1 MSRTAQRGVA
11 VVTAILVVAVAA
23 SAATWMLAQQSA
35 TLNQTALSASRAQ
48 ADLFAQ
54 AGLDWA
60 RGILAE
66 DARSSAVDT
75 LEEAW
80 ARPLAGL
87 PVERAV
93 VGGAIVDAQSRFN
106 LNNVVANG
114 RRSDADVLLLARLL
128 GTLGLD
134 ESLAAAVLD
143 WVDGDADLAGQGGAE
158 DSYYLSLARPYR
170 AANRPI
176 AQVEELYLVR
186 GFDAAA
192 VAKLR
197 PFVTA
202 LPARTAV
209 NANSAPAPLLEAIL
223 PELSRDEVAELVRS
237 RRATPFKDRADFKAR
252 AAKAPAASVD
262 AHLDVKSAH
271 FLVQVGVTQ
280 DDVQVALEALVARA
294 EPGRS
299 PATTLLWRRPLY

>member
-1 MSRTAQRGVA
+1 
-11 VVTAILVVAVAA
+11 
-23 SAATWMLAQQSA
+23 MLAQQSA

-66 DARSSAVDT
+66 DARASAVDT

-114 RRSDADVLLLARLL
+114 RRSEADVKLLARLL
-128 GTLGLD
+128 AALGLD
-134 ESLAAAVLD
+134 EALAAAVLD

-158 DSYYLSLARPYR
+158 DPYYLSLARPYR
-170 AANRPI
+170 AANRPF
-176 AQVEELYLVR
+176 AQAEELYLVR

-197 PFVTA
+197 PYVTA

-209 NANSAPAPLLEAIL
+209 NANSAPAQLLEAIL
-223 PELSRDEVAELVRS
+223 PELSRDEVAGLVRE
-237 RRATPFKDRADFKAR
+237 RRARPFKDRAE
-252 AAKAPAASVD
+252 KAPAATVD
-262 AHLDVKSAH
+262 AHLDVKSDH

-280 DDVQVALEALVARA
+280 DDVQVAVEALVARA